1 LVSHNILR
9 TLSKSKLIAYKQCPK
24 RLWLEVYRPE
34 LRDDSGSE
42 MAFKIGHEVGELA
55 QRLFDEN
62 GDGNLIDPKEM
73 GWPEAYAR
81 TQELLKSGETPIF
94 EATMRIKGALAL
106 ADVMLPDLSSG
117 PLQWRMIEVKSST
130 SVKDYHRDDVAVQT
144 HIAQLNGVHLSQA
157 AVAYINTQFV
167 YPGNGE
173 YEGIFEIEDLTEEAK
188 DRFFEVEQWIQSA
201 QETAAEK
208 TEPEIEMGPQCASPF
223 VCGFCAYCSRDSV
236 ELEHPTSILPRIQS
250 KKVEDWESR
259 GIAEL
264 QDVPASEI
272 NQIQRRVRQA
282 TLDNEIYFN
291 AEEAAKA
298 LSGTVLPAYFLDF
311 ETVQFA
317 IPIWRGTR
325 PYEQLPFQFSL
336 HCVDSD
342 GDITHDDF
350 LDLSGEDPREAFIVK
365 LIQSCGDRGSIFV
378 YNAGFEKKVIKD
390 LTTAF
395 PQYADELQAL
405 LPRITD
411 LLPVA
416 RNHYYH
422 PSQLGSW
429 SLKAVLPAI
438 CPELSHGDLEEV
450 QHGMGAVEAYKE
462 AIASNTN
469 TQRKGE
475 IRQQLIQYC
484 KLDTLATVKIWE
496 YFRG

>member
-1 LVSHNILR
+1 MVSHNILR

-81 TQELLKSGETPIF
+81 TQELLKSGETLIF

-342 GDITHDDF
+342 GDITPDDF
-350 LDLSGEDPREAFIVK
+350 W
-365 LIQSCGDRGSIFV
+365 IFP
-378 YNAGFEKKVIKD
+378 AKI
-390 LTTAF
+390 
-395 PQYADELQAL
+395 
-405 LPRITD
+405 R
-411 LLPVA
+411 A
-416 RNHYYH
+416 R
-422 PSQLGSW
+422 PSS
-429 SLKAVLPAI
+429 
-438 CPELSHGDLEEV
+438 
-450 QHGMGAVEAYKE
+450 
-462 AIASNTN
+462 
-469 TQRKGE
+469 
-475 IRQQLIQYC
+475 
-484 KLDTLATVKIWE
+484 
-496 YFRG
+496 